1 MNYTATAAQLSQT
14 TDPLVAL
21 EIAATWSRREI
32 AQEIVVCQELAAEG
46 DEDDIAPAIER
57 LAILETCSNPAF
69 VAGCKAHWDELDA
82 MLNAA

>member
-1 MNYTATAAQLSQT
+1 MNYTAIAAQIKQT

-57 LAILETCSNPAF
+57 LAILEVCSNPAF
-69 VAGCKAHWDELDA
+69 VAGCKAHWDALDA

>member
-1 MNYTATAAQLSQT
+1 MNYTATAAQINQA

-21 EIAATWSRREI
+21 EIASTWSRREI

-57 LAILETCSNPAF
+57 LAILELCSNPAF
-69 VAGCKAHWDELDA
+69 VAGCKKHWDKLDA
-82 MLNAA
+82 MLVAA

>member
-1 MNYTATAAQLSQT
+1 MNYSAIAAQINKV

-21 EIAATWSRREI
+21 EIASTWSRREI

-46 DEDDIAPAIER
+46 DEDDIDPAIER
-57 LAILETCSNPAF
+57 LAILELCSNPAF
-69 VAGCKAHWDELDA
+69 VAGCKKHWDELDA

>member
-1 MNYTATAAQLSQT
+1 MNYSAIAAQINKV

-21 EIAATWSRREI
+21 EIASTWSRREI
-32 AQEIVVCQELAAEG
+32 AQEIVVCQELAKEG

-57 LAILETCSNPAF
+57 LAILELCSTEF
-69 VAGCKAHWDELDA
+69 VAGCKKHWDALDA